1 MDLGKQVISSLKWV
15 TAAKF
20 VGQIFTWAIT
30 IFVIRL
36 LEPADYGLLALAV
49 AVMGLIE
56 LVNEMGLGAA
66 IIQKKNLD
74 RAIIEKIYGLLLLV
88 NSLLYALLF
97 LTAPFIASFF
107 DEPALTDIL
116 RVVGIQLL
124 LSSFI
129 VIPDGLLTR
138 DMKFKYIATIGFFS
152 ALIASITTLILAL
165 LDFGVWAL
173 VWGNLS
179 GFIFGGIALNI
190 VVKNLYIPN
199 FSLSGIRKVIGFGG
213 LVTTD
218 RMLWY
223 LYSEFDVFIIGKF
236 LGKDL
241 LGIYAVAK
249 QLASIPMVKI
259 SQVLTDIAF
268 AAFSRI
274 QDDLEKVSRHFLK
287 SVRLMS
293 FIAFPVFF
301 GIASVATEIVDI
313 FLGEKWELVA
323 IPLQLLSLVLPLRM
337 LQSIVPSALMG
348 LGRPDIN
355 VKNQSIA
362 CVMMPLGI
370 IVGLNWGLTGVCL
383 AWVFVYPMYFVIMLF
398 RSLPTLGVTFVEYLN
413 SMRDAL
419 FCSALMFGAVV
430 AMRVF
435 LEMYSITIILQMIIL
450 VITGALVYLL
460 ATLLVQRQVIQEVRE
475 LVRP

>member
-1 MDLGKQVISSLKWV
+1 MEIGKQVISSLKWV
-15 TAAKF
+15 TTAKF
-20 VGQIFTWAIT
+20 IGQIFTWAIT
-30 IFVIRL
+30 IYVIRL

-66 IIQKKNLD
+66 IVQNKDLD
-74 RAIIEKIYGLLLLV
+74 RATIEKIYGFLLLI
-88 NSLLYALLF
+88 NSFLYMLLF
-97 LTAPFIASFF
+97 LAAPYIAAFF
-107 DEPALTDIL
+107 TEPALTSVL

-138 DMKFKYIATIGFFS
+138 DMKFKYIAIIGFFS
-152 ALIASITTLILAL
+152 SITASVATLTFAL

-173 VWGNLS
+173 VWGNLG
-179 GFIFGGIALNI
+179 GFIVGGIALNA
-190 VVKNLYIPN
+190 VVKEWYIPN
-199 FSLSGIRKVIGFGG
+199 FSISGIRKVLGFGG

-218 RMLWY
+218 RMLWF
-223 LYSEFDVFIIGKF
+223 LYSEFDIFVIGKF

-274 QDDLEKVSRHFLK
+274 QDDAEKVSRHFLK

-313 FLGEKWELVA
+313 FLGEKWKLVS

-362 CVMMPLGI
+362 CVIMPVGI
-370 IVGLNWGLTGVCL
+370 LIGLNWGLTGVCL
-383 AWVFVYPMYFVIMLF
+383 AWVFVYPMYFVIMLL
-398 RSLPTLGVTFVEYLN
+398 RSLPTLGVKFVDYLN
-413 SMRDAL
+413 AIRDPL
-419 FCSALMFGAVV
+419 LCSILMFAAVYF
-430 AMRVF
+430 MRVF
-435 LEMYSITIILQMIIL
+435 LDAYSVSMIVQMVIL
-450 VITGALVYLL
+450 VTTGAIAYLL
-460 ATLLVQRQVIQEVRE
+460 MTLLIQRQIFQEVRD